1 MNNIVNNLKQ
11 AAQNGD
17 QKQYLAGLLS
27 LKAVKTVEANPEYL
41 EDTPINFWSTVGN
54 ILVDNNNYEKSMIS
68 IVRIVG
74 AAFNK
79 QTGRKMTYEEKDLC
93 SMLAYSVNDLFDDS
107 RTGYCKVFYDAEDFC
122 ALTSGWEQRV
132 SAEDYKKAFN
142 DGWQAYLQVKG
153 KSGWYPRLRDAAQ
166 RYFANIDM
174 LNDNKAAEAA
184 TFLSDAFLAGGSSHG
199 QFDDWPL

>member
-1 MNNIVNNLKQ
+1 MNTIVNNLKQ
-11 AAQNGD
+11 AANNND

-27 LKAVKTVEANPEYL
+27 LKAIKTIEANPEYL
-41 EDTPINFWSTVGN
+41 EGTPIDFWRTVGN
-54 ILVDNNNYEKSMIS
+54 ILVENNNYEKSMVS
-68 IVRIVG
+68 IVRIVST
-74 AAFNK
+74 AFNK

-93 SMLAYSVNDLFDDS
+93 SMLAYSVDDLFDS
-107 RTGYCKVFYDAEDFC
+107 STGCCKVFYDAEDFC
-122 ALTSGWEQRV
+122 ALTSNWEQQV

-153 KSGWYPRLRDAAQ
+153 KSGWYLRLGDIAQ

-184 TFLSDAFLAGGSSHG
+184 TFLFDAFLSGGSSHG
-199 QFDDWPL
+199 QFDDLSL